1 MNLWHCLLY
10 EYHIDAISKYTL
22 RLRAE
27 RGVGCFCCHCHWY
40 RCCDIFSFL
49 QMTVID
55 FTSLHWEQDVLKP
68 QVLPQWQSW
77 CADFQV
83 KGWKKST
90 SKKHLKNKEALRK
103 KLAIKIELTCPSWG
117 WAHSRQSCWWTRD
130 STWVIVQNSWGRK
143 IVGSNVKM
151 CDSCRRDY
159 MQVQILRDKGT
170 PPQGRVGEQATK
182 RPE

>member
-1 MNLWHCLLY
+1 
-10 EYHIDAISKYTL
+10 
-22 RLRAE
+22 
-27 RGVGCFCCHCHWY
+27 
-40 RCCDIFSFL
+40 
-49 QMTVID
+49 MTVID

-77 CADFQV
+77 CEDFQA
-83 KGWKKST
+83 KGWKKWT
-90 SKKHLKNKEALRK
+90 SEKHLKNKEALRK

-151 CDSCRRDY
+151 CDSCWRDSVGVDLTWQGY
-159 MQVQILRDKGT
+159 SFSRQSWWTGHQEAWVEVLLRIQIKLWVWVGT
-170 PPQGRVGEQATK
+170 CLNVPMIASFRET
-182 RPE
+182 RSSW